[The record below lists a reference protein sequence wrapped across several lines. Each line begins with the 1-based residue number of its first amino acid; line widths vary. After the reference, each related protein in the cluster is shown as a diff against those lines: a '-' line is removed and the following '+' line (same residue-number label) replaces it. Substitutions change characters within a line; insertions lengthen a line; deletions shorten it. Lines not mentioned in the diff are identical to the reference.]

1 MGPLKD
7 SRSSMLPRGW
17 SKAVPG
23 PPSFPAHLLVSPLFS
38 LIFHFPFLTP
48 LLIFHHLSPLPDC
61 RMVILHFLQPAAAPT
76 FSAVLTVQQKKLA
89 PPFPSS
95 WLNHWKYCASVPM
108 RKGSFFPIVSS
119 QVWTFSLLPA
129 RKQKCVQCPGQCC
142 TAKMADKGI
151 GQKVRSL

>member
-17 SKAVPG
+17 SKALPG

-76 FSAVLTVQQKKLA
+76 FSAVLTVQQKKTSSSL
-89 PPFPSS
+89 PKQLIESLEILCICTHEKREFLPYCFFPG
-95 WLNHWKYCASVPM
+95 LNLLPSPGQEAKVCSVP
-108 RKGSFFPIVSS
+108 RTVLHSKDG
-119 QVWTFSLLPA
+119 
-129 RKQKCVQCPGQCC
+129 
-142 TAKMADKGI
+142 
-151 GQKVRSL
+151 